1 MAKAFDARH
10 LSNNKT
16 YEIQGSNHF
25 EVIIPGMG
33 DEFTL
38 CISTCNLPEVTIAAV
53 ELNYGNS
60 KVKVAG
66 TVELGDGSLT
76 VKDAIVADIEKKI
89 SDWQNLVYNKETGK
103 MGWAYQYKKD
113 LQVNQ
118 YGPDGTYV
126 RTWVLQGAWPTSVSY
141 GEMDYSSGE
150 KKQIT
155 MTIAYD
161 NAKLK
166 R

>member
-38 CISTCNLPEVTIAAV
+38 CVSTCNLPEVTIAAV

-66 TVELGDGSLT
+66 TVELGEGSIT

-141 GEMDYSSGE
+141 GEMDYSNGE
-150 KKQIT
+150 KKNIT

>member
-1 MAKAFDARH
+1 MPKQFDARH

-33 DEFTL
+33 DSFTL
-38 CISTCNLPEVTIAAV
+38 CVSTCNLPEVTIGAV

-66 TVELGDGSLT
+66 LVELGEGSLT

-89 SDWQNLVYNKETGK
+89 SDWQDQVYNKETGK

-141 GEMDYSSGE
+141 GEMDYSNGE
-150 KKQIT
+150 KKNIT